1 MVSSAEEDQRP
12 EIAVGD
18 IPRVAELIASIPVQ
32 QRAAALRAAELSYL
46 QTAQDFGYPED
57 AARQWAAAAL
67 SKLRLEVDKQRWT
80 IRMQLKLLY
89 REAVRAGLG
98 TESSDESGE

>member
-1 MVSSAEEDQRP
+1 MVSSSEEDRRL
-12 EIAVGD
+12 ETAVGD
-18 IPRVAELIASIPVQ
+18 ISRVAELIASFPAE
-32 QRAAALRAAELSYL
+32 QRATALRAAELSYQ
-46 QTAQDFGYPED
+46 QTAQDFGYPEG
-57 AARQWAAAAL
+57 AAQEWAAAVL

-89 REAVRAGLG
+89 REAIRAGLG